1 MPGLS
6 EESRR
11 AVKPV
16 EHAGMASS
24 LVRPVRRVEG
34 ASWNEGA
41 RKDVGSRSSALAR
54 RLCCRFF
61 FLVRLSPA
69 DRLRLPLVA
78 GALAESNPS
87 LAYSLV
93 QSELAPPDALAQS
106 VSLGRSHPPDS
117 ASDAASESRASVG
130 GELACAAVVGLL
142 GGEGD
147 GWGSKLKGTSML
159 SASDSGVRG
168 LEGVDGAGEAEGEAE
183 GDSKPASSRSNA
195 SLIAQVNDRPARID
209 RAASG
214 HIIA

>member
-41 RKDVGSRSSALAR
+41 RKDVGSRSSALAC
-54 RLCCRFF
+54 RLCCRFL

-78 GALAESNPS
+78 GALAESSPS

-93 QSELAPPDALAQS
+93 QSELAPPDVLAQS

-130 GELACAAVVGLL
+130 GELA
-142 GGEGD
+142 GD
-147 GWGSKLKGTSML
+147 GWGSRLKDTFML
-159 SASDSGVRG
+159 SASDSGVSG
-168 LEGVDGAGEAEGEAE
+168 LDGVDGAGETEGETE

-209 RAASG
+209 WAASG
-214 HIIA
+214 QIMA